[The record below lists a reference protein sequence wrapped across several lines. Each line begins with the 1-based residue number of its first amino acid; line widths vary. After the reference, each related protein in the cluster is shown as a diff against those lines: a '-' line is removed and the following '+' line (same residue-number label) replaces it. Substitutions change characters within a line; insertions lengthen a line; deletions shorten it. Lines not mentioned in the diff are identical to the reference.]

1 MTIRIVEELS
11 KEEKSNLFYVGMIMR
26 EDGWYDFFSDGNK
39 NYTLIK
45 SENQNWNFKNLWYN
59 KIMLGYSIIY
69 KPNKNES

>member
-39 NYTLIK
+39 KYTLIK
-45 SENQNWNFKNLWYN
+45 SESQY
-59 KIMLGYSIIY
+59 
-69 KPNKNES
+69 

>member
-39 NYTLIK
+39 NYIFIK
-45 SENQNWNFKNLWYN
+45 NNS
-59 KIMLGYSIIY
+59 
-69 KPNKNES
+69 